1 MSDRRSGD
9 VLGINNERLAA
20 KVEQIRTEQMERVRR
35 RLGSAVPAHVLSEAW
50 LTDVSAAIREEEL
63 ERVWQHPDYPE
74 MARRFAALGAPRTA
88 DNELVNHALR
98 DSARLVAGIWA
109 LYLHAGGGLTHS
121 RLDALLD
128 VAGSGGRAR
137 SYAMIT
143 YMRFLGYI
151 EPCEAAVDGRERR
164 YQPTDR
170 MRGAF
175 RRYFADQ
182 LEIGR
187 MLEPRVQS
195 MLERMHDPAAFDPFM
210 AVLGEGLLISALLH
224 RLNTGPSLNV
234 FSGRRSGMVILWE
247 LLLMAPSGEVW
258 PTREA
263 FPYTVAELARRC
275 AVSRTHVL
283 RTLREAEAVGM
294 LALEGEGR
302 IRIPD
307 MLRVEVNSFVA
318 LSLICLNAC
327 ALGVTDPAD
336 GAAGSG

>member
-1 MSDRRSGD
+1 MRGRRSGD
-9 VLGINNERLAA
+9 VLGINNARLAA
-20 KVEQIRTEQMERVRR
+20 KVEQVRTEQMERVRR

-63 ERVWQHPDYPE
+63 ERVWSHPDYPE

-88 DNELVNHALR
+88 DNAMVNHALR

-137 SYAMIT
+137 SAAMIA

-151 EPCEAAVDGRERR
+151 EPAAAADGRERR

-182 LEIGR
+182 LEVGR
-187 MLEPRVQS
+187 MLEPRVQR
-195 MLERMHDPAAFDPFM
+195 MLARMDDAAAFDAFM
-210 AVLGEGLLISALLH
+210 AVLGEGLLITALLH
-224 RLNTGPSLNV
+224 RLNTGPSLSV

-247 LLLMAPSGEVW
+247 LLLMAPAGEVW
-258 PTREA
+258 PTRET

-275 AVSRTHVL
+275 GVSRTHVL
-283 RTLREAEAVGM
+283 RTLRETEAVGM

-302 IRIPD
+302 IRILD
-307 MLRVEVNSFVA
+307 MLHVEVNSFVA

-327 ALGVTDPAD
+327 ALWVTDPA
-336 GAAGSG
+336 GAAAGSA